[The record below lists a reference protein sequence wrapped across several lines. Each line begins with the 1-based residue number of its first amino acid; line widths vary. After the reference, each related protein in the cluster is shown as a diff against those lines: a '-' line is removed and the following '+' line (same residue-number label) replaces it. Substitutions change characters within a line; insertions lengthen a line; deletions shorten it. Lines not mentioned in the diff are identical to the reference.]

1 MSGNREEPQ
10 RLVSRARPTALLS
23 AAEEVRLAKRI
34 EQGDMAAREKMI
46 ESNLRLVMTL
56 ARSFRGRGV
65 PFADLVQEGT
75 VGLVHAVERFDYR
88 RGNKFSTYAVWWIG
102 RSLLDAVT
110 DSQVIRIPAKASR
123 QLAAI
128 GRAREELARAGRLSS
143 AAIATRTDLPE
154 ATVRSLWSAPRV
166 TASLDDSVRPDAP
179 TLGDLIADRD
189 ATDPAEGAIARER
202 TSQLKE
208 MLDKLPE
215 RHRLVLVWRYG
226 LGEQRPRS
234 HAEIG
239 SSLRVSAERCRQIER
254 EALRRLRSIAP
265 AFSLA
270 A

>member
-1 MSGNREEPQ
+1 MSGNREETQ
-10 RLVSRARPTALLS
+10 LLVNRASSTVLLS
-23 AAEEVRLAKRI
+23 AAEEVRLAKRV

-56 ARSFRGRGV
+56 ARSFHGRGV

-75 VGLVHAVERFDYR
+75 VGLVRAVERFDYR

-128 GRAREELARAGRLSS
+128 GRARDELARTGHSSS
-143 AAIATRTDLPE
+143 AAIARRTGLSE
-154 ATVRSLWSAPRV
+154 ATVRSLWGAPRV
-166 TASLDDSVRPDAP
+166 TASLDDSVGPDSP

-189 ATDPAEGAIARER
+189 ATDPAERPIARER
-202 TSQLKE
+202 ISQLKE
-208 MLDKLPE
+208 MLERLPE
-215 RHRLVLVWRYG
+215 RHRLVIVWRYG
-226 LGEQRPRS
+226 LGEQRPRGY
-234 HAEIG
+234 AEIG
-239 SSLRVSAERCRQIER
+239 LSLGVSAERCRQIER
-254 EALRRLRSIAP
+254 EAIRRLRSIAP